1 MCCSMNE
8 WGGTRVPFRSK
19 TYICNSRWRSH
30 VYPPTDRDTPGC
42 DVSRAL
48 VGSIFPAAV
57 VLLARLFSPALA
69 LGSPVPQNVQKYGAQ
84 AETAP
89 SSHPSIFVEDI
100 FDRRLNSRE
109 IVLVDWDG
117 HLANPAMEF
126 RIDPPRDAVFPAG
139 AILTADGGRLYFD
152 EPSNAG
158 STGPSKS
165 LSFTNQTAKTFYL
178 SIFPDRDSVDEHYR
192 LKVDFSD
199 SAGTQSIIF
208 VDIHV
213 VDQDVGTAPAFEVH
227 LDFSEDQSGF
237 FIGSQERS
245 IMHDAVNDWA
255 YFIDDMQLDP
265 VPAVSERTHI
275 WDFPLAWTPGGG
287 YHYVWNS
294 FQYTGFLLYA
304 YGIDTP
310 EVRSGGE
317 PSTFGFQHSGGN
329 QLPLRRSGGVETEIK
344 GNYNTLGW
352 FLTSGDD
359 DWWVTKNFG
368 NEPNDYYSIARH
380 EFGHALAFNSGYP
393 NFVAA
398 EGAGFFDDPAVVAYH
413 GSPVPVDSDYDHFIG
428 VVDRLSRRGIFGNE
442 YGGSVP
448 ARRWLITK
456 LDLLLVQAVGYPLRE
471 TSCLVPLTVVDDTL
485 VPGQVQT
492 SYSDSLEVEGGIP
505 FYDWTLES
513 GQFPPGLAI
522 DRFTGLV
529 SGIPLQSGM
538 YYFSVKVVDYD
549 LDSVIIQ
556 TSLSIQ

>member
-1 MCCSMNE
+1 VYFLGDSDTLE
-8 WGGTRVPFRSK
+8 RGTDKVLP
-19 TYICNSRWRSH
+19 
-30 VYPPTDRDTPGC
+30 
-42 DVSRAL
+42 
-48 VGSIFPAAV
+48 GSILIAGV
-57 VLLARLFSPALA
+57 VCLVMLFL
-69 LGSPVPQNVQKYGAQ
+69 PVLTSGATIPQDVQKSGAQ
-84 AETAP
+84 AKTAP
-89 SSHPSIFVEDI
+89 TSHPSIFVKDI
-100 FDRRLNSRE
+100 FGRKLNGRR
-109 IVLVDWDG
+109 IILVDWDG
-117 HLANPAMEF
+117 HLANPAIEM
-126 RIDPPRDAVFPAG
+126 RIDPPPGAVYPAS
-139 AILTADGGRLYFD
+139 AALTADGGRLYFD

-158 STGPSKS
+158 STGPSKN
-165 LSFTNQTAKTFYL
+165 LSFGNATAKTFFL
-178 SIFPDRDSVDEHYR
+178 SIFPDRDSTDENYR
-192 LKVDFSD
+192 MKVDFSD

-208 VDIHV
+208 VDIEV
-213 VDQDVGTAPAFEVH
+213 IDQDVGAAPNFEVH
-227 LDFSEDQSGF
+227 VDFSEDLSGF
-237 FIGSQERS
+237 FLGSDERT
-245 IMHDAVNDWA
+245 IMQDAVDDWA

-265 VPAVSERTHI
+265 VPAGNERTHI
-275 WDFPLAWTPGGG
+275 WDYPLAWTPGGG

-329 QLPLRRSGGVETEIK
+329 QLPLRRSGGVETEVK

-368 NEPNDYYSIARH
+368 SEPNDYYSIARH

-398 EGAGFFDDPAVVAYH
+398 ESAGYFDDPAVVAYH
-413 GSPVPVDSDYDHFIG
+413 GSPVPVNSTYDHFIG

-456 LDLLLVQAVGYPLRE
+456 LDLLLMQAVGYPLRE

-485 VPGQVQT
+485 APGQVQT
-492 SYSDSLEVEGGIP
+492 PYSDSLGVEGGIP
-505 FYDWTLES
+505 FRDWTLES
-513 GQFPPGLAI
+513 GGLPPGLAM
-522 DRFTGLV
+522 DRFTGTV
-529 SGIPLQSGM
+529 SGTPTQSGLF
-538 YYFSVKVVDYD
+538 YFSVRVVDYD